1 MGTWH
6 QSKTNVEILKKIESI
21 KDDVQMFASDDI
33 AQKIEKIDEIQ
44 NIRLEKLTDSLKDL
58 ARSSDDI
65 SMSLMFTKNSVK
77 SQQEQLVLIF
87 KEMAELEA
95 HFDKKTKMLVYA
107 LLVALCFCASCT
119 FISVVYLLKI

>member
-33 AQKIEKIDEIQ
+33 AQKIEKIDELQ

-58 ARSSDDI
+58 ASSSDDI

-95 HFDKKTKMLVYA
+95 YFDKKTKMLVYA
-107 LLVALCFCASCT
+107 LLVALSLCTSCT